1 MMDKRFFIFRLNG
14 IDNCV
19 TENPTDAVCIYN
31 QLSEING
38 IEYQKT
44 ELNNLTTTYYFVL
57 KN

>member
-19 TENPTDAVCIYN
+19 TENPNDAVCIYN

-44 ELNNLTTTYYFVL
+44 EVNNLTTTYYFVL